1 MFAVLVL
8 WTGSFP
14 FDRESQLRSLEIAVN
29 SAFGKIFSIK
39 SYDVVSDCVKYFN
52 CSVSNSIYKRKTNFL
67 AKLKCADNVLTGL
80 FSNVIS
86 MELQLDY
93 ACT

>member
-29 SAFGKIFSIK
+29 SAFRKIFSIK